1 MSEKSRE
8 IWLEKYRPHSLED
21 VKGQEEIVESLEN
34 YAAKGDMP
42 NLLFAGPPGV
52 GKTAS
57 AVAIARE
64 IFGEDWSDNFLEM
77 NASDERGIDVVR
89 QDVKSFARASTTGAE
104 FRIIFLDEADSLTS
118 DAQAALRR
126 TMEQFASNV
135 RFILSCNY
143 SSQIIEPL
151 QSRCTIYRY
160 TPLKDSAIK
169 EQVREIVDN
178 EGIDI
183 TESALD
189 AIAYA
194 ADGDMRRAINGLNAV
209 SILGGK
215 VDEERV
221 YSLTNTVQPED
232 VERILE
238 NSMNGKFIQAREI
251 AREVMNENGVAT
263 TELLDQIY
271 RRVWES
277 DDITSSE
284 ATEVTDLLSDAD
296 YRISQGANAD
306 IQLDGFLSKL
316 SSV

>member
-277 DDITSSE
+277 ADITSSE

>member
-1 MSEKSRE
+1 MSEKSRD
-8 IWLEKYRPHSLED
+8 IWLEKYRPKSLDD
-21 VKGQEEIVESLEN
+21 VKGQDNILKSLKN
-34 YAAKGDMP
+34 YAEKGDIP

-64 IFGEDWSDNFLEM
+64 IYGENWRENFLEM

-89 QDVKSFARASTTGAE
+89 QDVKSFARSSTTGAD

-160 TPLKDSAIK
+160 TPLKDSAVK
-169 EQVREIVDN
+169 EQVREIIEA
-178 EGIDI
+178 EGINI
-183 TESALD
+183 TESAVE
-189 AIAYA
+189 AIVYSS
-194 ADGDMRRAINGLNAV
+194 DGDMRRAINGLNAV
-209 SILGGK
+209 SILDGE
-215 VDEERV
+215 VTEERV
-221 YSLTNTVQPED
+221 YALTNTVQPKE
-232 VERILE
+232 VENILE
-238 NSMNGKFIQAREI
+238 KSINGDFIQSRNI
-251 AREVMNENGVAT
+251 AREVMNQNGVAT

-271 RRVWES
+271 RHVWDS
-277 DDITSSE
+277 DKITSSQ
-284 ATEVTDLLSDAD
+284 ATDITDLLSDTD
-296 YRISQGANAD
+296 YRISQGANAN

-316 SSV
+316 SDI

>member
-232 VERILE
+232 VERILK